1 MFQTQ
6 KFAPPPRRRPRDTN
20 VAAVGGSP
28 EPGTGKG
35 KRARIWPMLGPAF
48 VTAIAYVDPG
58 NFATNI
64 TAGST
69 YGYLLVWVVI
79 ASNLMAILI
88 QYLSA
93 KAGIATG
100 MSLPALCREHL
111 PRSVTRGLWGQAE
124 LVTIATDLAEVVGGA
139 LALKLLFDLPL
150 LVGGIITAVVAF
162 AMLGLKNTSHRRF
175 EFVIA
180 GMLGVIL
187 VGFVYDVAISGVDK
201 MAVLDGSVPRFE
213 GMDSVLLAAGMLGA
227 TVMPHAIYLHGALTG
242 ERHRLHTDEARRA
255 VLRTQRIDVVAAMTV
270 AGLMNLSLVLIAA
283 SALSG
288 QGIDTIEGAHAGL
301 GESLGK
307 ASALLFAIGLLAS
320 GLAASSVGT
329 LSGQLVMEGFL
340 RMRIPLVVRRVVTLA
355 PALIII
361 AIGVDPTQALVGSQV
376 VLSFGIPFALVPLI
390 WFTSRRDVMGGLV
403 NRPITTAAAWISALL
418 IIALNGVLLWELFV

>member
-6 KFAPPPRRRPRDTN
+6 KFAPTPKRRPASAAPLLTEDSPEAHRRRL
-20 VAAVGGSP
+20 
-28 EPGTGKG
+28 
-35 KRARIWPMLGPAF
+35 RIWPMLGPAF

-69 YGYLLVWVVI
+69 YGYMLVWVVI
-79 ASNLMAILI
+79 ASNLMAMLI

-100 MSLPALCREHL
+100 MSLPALCREYL
-111 PRSVTRGLWGQAE
+111 PRPVTRGLWGQAE
-124 LVTIATDLAEVVGGA
+124 LVTIATDLAEVIGGA

-150 LVGGIITAVVAF
+150 LAGGVITAVVAF
-162 AMLGLKNTSHRRF
+162 GLLGMKNTAHRRF
-175 EFVIA
+175 EFVIT
-180 GMLGVIL
+180 GMLAIIL
-187 VGFVYDVAISGVDK
+187 IGFVYDLAISGVDS
-201 MAVLDGSVPRFE
+201 MAVLDGTVPTFA

-242 ERHRLHTDEARRA
+242 ERHRLRTDDARRA
-255 VLRTQRIDVVAAMTV
+255 VLRSQRVDVIAAMTI
-270 AGLMNLSLVLIAA
+270 AGFMNLSLVLIAA

-301 GESLGK
+301 GDTLGK
-307 ASALLFAIGLLAS
+307 GSALLFAIGLLAS
-320 GLAASSVGT
+320 GLASSSVGT
-329 LSGQLVMEGFL
+329 LSGQIVMEGFL
-340 RMRIPLVVRRVVTLA
+340 RMRIPLVVRRLVTLA
-355 PALIII
+355 PALVII

-390 WFTSRRDVMGGLV
+390 WFTSRSDVMGGLV
-403 NRPITTAAAWISALL
+403 NRRITTIAGSIAAAL
-418 IIALNGVLLWELFV
+418 IIALNMVLLQQLFF

>member
-6 KFAPPPRRRPRDTN
+6 TFAPTPRRRPSTLDLIDEE
-20 VAAVGGSP
+20 SP
-28 EPGTGKG
+28 EAQ
-35 KRARIWPMLGPAF
+35 RRRLRIWPMLGPAF

-69 YGYLLVWVVI
+69 YGYLLVWVVVV
-79 ASNLMAILI
+79 SNLMAMLI

-100 MSLPALCREHL
+100 MSLPALCREHF
-111 PRSVTRGLWGQAE
+111 PRPATRGLWVQAE

-162 AMLGLKNTSHRRF
+162 AMLGLKTTANRRF
-175 EFVIA
+175 EFVIV

-187 VGFVYDVAISGVDK
+187 VGFVYDLAISGVDK
-201 MAVLDGSVPRFE
+201 MAVLDGTIPRFA
-213 GMDSVLLAAGMLGA
+213 GMDSVMLAAGMLGA

-242 ERHRLHTDEARRA
+242 ERYRLRTPEARRA
-255 VLRTQRIDVVAAMTV
+255 VLRSQRVDVVAAMTI
-270 AGLMNLSLVLIAA
+270 AGFMNLTLVLVAA
-283 SALSG
+283 AALSG
-288 QGIDTIEGAHAGL
+288 QGIETIEGAHAGL

-307 ASALLFAIGLLAS
+307 GTALLFAIGLLAS

-329 LSGQLVMEGFL
+329 LTGQIVMEGYL
-340 RMRIPLVVRRVVTLA
+340 RMRIPLTIRRLVTLA
-355 PALIII
+355 PALVVI
-361 AIGVDPTQALVGSQV
+361 AIGVDPTQALVGSQI

-390 WFTSRRDVMGGLV
+390 WFTSRKSVMAEMV
-403 NRPITTAAAWISALL
+403 NRTITTVAGSIAAAL
-418 IIALNGVLLWELFV
+418 IIALNMVLLWQLFLA